1 MAAPHIVGLQFWH
14 NIEIGVVQG
23 FVHKNVENEGADEED
38 GGEDEDEQAVAEDF
52 ELVIFR
58 DHWRYVCLRLI
69 RFSTL

>member
-1 MAAPHIVGLQFWH
+1 MAPQHIVGLQFGH

-23 FVHKNVENEGADEED
+23 FVHEDVENEGADEED
-38 GGEDEDEQAVAEDF
+38 GGEDEDEQAVAEYF

-58 DHWRYVCLRLI
+58 DHWRNVCLGLI